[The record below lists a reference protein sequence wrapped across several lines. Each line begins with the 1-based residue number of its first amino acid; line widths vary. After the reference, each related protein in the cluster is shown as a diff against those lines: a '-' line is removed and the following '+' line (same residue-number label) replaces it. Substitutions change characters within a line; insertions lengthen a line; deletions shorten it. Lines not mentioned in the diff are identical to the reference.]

1 MTSAWYQVLVV
12 GDDLGSVAFAAL
24 AARAGYR
31 VGVLG
36 QGGRSNTYRHE
47 GHLFVRQAPPLVGLA
62 ASPIVSKALASA
74 GLRLSPQQRPLTVNP
89 TLQVVGPDLRLDVVG
104 HAQRWERELRREV
117 GLDAPGVLALERW
130 AREQAR
136 ASDAAWGEGHAVPPV
151 GHRAVT
157 QHRALA
163 RDVEC
168 LGLAERGARPGALR
182 EAGAGEAII
191 EGVVSCLS
199 DVATSGG
206 SRGGVSATAL
216 ARLWT
221 QLRAGL
227 LRFPRGLDGLR
238 QRFLH
243 RLADQSGDY
252 RRDDAAAQIL
262 FRRDRAREV
271 ALAGRRERLGCDVLV
286 LGGAVRQRLDL
297 VGARDRDAR
306 YHADMEHIEVAGW
319 RVGLN
324 IALDPAGLPV
334 GMGPEVVLL
343 PGERGPAGRREAPL
357 WISRP
362 GVPHREGAGLEG
374 TPGPGVLHVTMVA
387 DQGPTG
393 PTASLIRA
401 AAARALERLRGLIPW
416 FDDHLLALDIPA
428 LRGPAV
434 VPGVTA
440 RGGGVG
446 ARAGADADGLVDPE
460 VIRPLYAA
468 PLPQTFG
475 VGAYPVTTAYRN
487 VLLVGDGPMAG
498 LGLEG
503 TFLTARQ
510 AVALTAQIFPLRRSV

>member
-12 GDDLGSVAFAAL
+12 GDDLGSVVFAAL

-36 QGGRSNTYRHE
+36 QGSRSNTYRHE
-47 GHLFVRQAPPLVGLA
+47 GHVFLRQAPPLLGLA
-62 ASPIVSKALASA
+62 SSPVVSAALASA
-74 GLRLSPQQRPLTVNP
+74 GLRLSPQQRPLTVDP

-104 HAQRWERELRREV
+104 HARRWERELQREV
-117 GLDAPGVLALERW
+117 GVDAPGVLAFERW

-136 ASDAAWGEGHAVPPV
+136 ASDAAWAEGRVLPPV
-151 GHRAVT
+151 GHRALG
-157 QHRALA
+157 QHRSLA
-163 RDVEC
+163 REVEC
-168 LGLAERGARPGALR
+168 LGLAERGARPEALAQ
-182 EAGAGEAII
+182 AGAGAAII
-191 EGVVSCLS
+191 EGVVSGLS
-199 DVATSGG
+199 DIGG
-206 SRGGVSATAL
+206 RGGVSATAL

-227 LRFPRGLDGLR
+227 FRFPRGLDGLR

-271 ALAGRRERLGCDVLV
+271 ALAGRSERLGCDVLV
-286 LGGAVRQRLDL
+286 LGGPVRQRLDL
-297 VGARDRDAR
+297 VSPRDRDAR
-306 YHADMEHIEVAGW
+306 YHADLEDVEILGW
-319 RVGLN
+319 RVGMN
-324 IALDPAGLPV
+324 VALDPVGIPA

-343 PGERGPAGRREAPL
+343 PHGRGPGGRREAPL

-362 GVPHREGAGLEG
+362 GVPRGAGARLEG

-387 DQGPTG
+387 EQGPAG

-401 AAARALERLRGLIPW
+401 AAARALERLRDLIPW
-416 FDDHLLALDIPA
+416 FDDHLLAVDVPA

-434 VPGVTA
+434 VPGA
-440 RGGGVG
+440 PAGAGRGEGRGGRVS
-446 ARAGADADGLVDPE
+446 ADADGLVDPE
-460 VIRPLYAA
+460 VIRPVYAA
-468 PLPQTFG
+468 PLPETFG

-503 TFLTARQ
+503 AFLAARQ
-510 AVALTAQIFPLRRSV
+510 AVTLTQQIFPLRRSV